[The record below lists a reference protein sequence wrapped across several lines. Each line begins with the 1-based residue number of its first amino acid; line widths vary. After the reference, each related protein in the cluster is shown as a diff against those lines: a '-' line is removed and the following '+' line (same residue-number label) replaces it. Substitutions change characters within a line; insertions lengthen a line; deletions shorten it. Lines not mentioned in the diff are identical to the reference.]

1 MEICNSL
8 LKIKT
13 YNRKPFTLIHKVA
26 YQLIKDLDGKEVSHK
41 ELGEIIGITSR
52 TTVIKVIK
60 QLKDFG
66 LITQKGEVGK
76 MNYYLSEV
84 LDFSLVDM
92 KSEDL
97 NSVLYLFQIDSAHY
111 KIGVT
116 SNLDARRKSLENE
129 FCRDLKLIWNSYSM
143 ERLKAESIEREILMS
158 ITSCGFHGKYPKEV
172 FKRVNIE
179 RLVSTLSIKTK
190 EK

>member
-116 SNLDARRKSLENE
+116 SNLDARRKSLEDE

-143 ERLKAESIEREILMS
+143 ERLKAESIEREILMG

-172 FKRVNIE
+172 FKCVNLG

>member
-13 YNRKPFTLIHKVA
+13 YNRKPFTLVHKVT
-26 YQLIKDLDGKEVSHK
+26 YQLIKDLNGKEIPHK
-41 ELGEIIGITSR
+41 ELGELIGITSR

-60 QLKDFG
+60 QLREFG

-76 MNYYLSEV
+76 MHYYLSED
-84 LDFSLVDM
+84 LDLKLVDM
-92 KSEDL
+92 QSEDL
-97 NSVLYLFQIDSAHY
+97 SSVLYLFQIDDLHY

-116 SNLDARRKSLENE
+116 SNLDARGESLKSE
-129 FCRDLKLIWNSYSM
+129 FCRDLKLVWNSYAM
-143 ERLKAESIEREILMS
+143 ERLEAESIEREMLMG

-172 FKRVNIE
+172 FKCVNPE
-179 RLVSTLSIKTK
+179 RLVTTLAIKTK